1 VCSYV
6 KRISTEGA
14 AAGTRRR
21 RQPAGDQV
29 QNRIVVYNLATGAS
43 HVWTDQGCRDNCI
56 TAGLLDGNYTM
67 NGVSWT
73 ADGRRLGFAQQT
85 GASGHPQFRLLNVG
99 TGGGSV
105 LADSQPVALRAEPG
119 VLDGAAL
126 RDTNWAVSLITPDG
140 SSVIIGAANRVTGQ
154 TLPPLNL
161 LRYSARTGA
170 LQAVLGVRP
179 VAPGSN
185 GEQVLWTSPTGGTI
199 LVTGFRG
206 NNSAGVLH
214 DGHYTPIPWSQLILS
229 AAW

>member
-1 VCSYV
+1 
-6 KRISTEGA
+6 
-14 AAGTRRR
+14 
-21 RQPAGDQV
+21 
-29 QNRIVVYNLATGAS
+29 
-43 HVWTDQGCRDNCI
+43 
-56 TAGLLDGNYTM
+56 
-67 NGVSWT
+67 
-73 ADGRRLGFAQQT
+73 
-85 GASGHPQFRLLNVG
+85 
-99 TGGGSV
+99 V

-140 SSVIIGAANRVTGQ
+140 SSVIIGAANQVTGQ

-185 GEQVLWTSPTGGTI
+185 GEQVLWTSPNGGTI